1 MSDLQR
7 MRLIRMGGLF
17 LLVAATSFMPTL
29 AAAMSPDQTWMAG
42 IYDAADLDDLVTLI
56 SDLCASGSGLSH
68 EFSLPPC
75 SPKERLD
82 PKYWEYGMFDSCS
95 SVRGPPR
102 DLSPQAILSISARL
116 TASSSLR
123 CPIPIQHLSYKTP
136 TYARDASRPPRWR
149 MR

>member
-1 MSDLQR
+1 
-7 MRLIRMGGLF
+7 MRLIRTGGLF

-95 SVRGPPR
+95 SVRGPPQ
-102 DLSPQAILSISARL
+102 DLSTQAILGIAARPTPKQL
-116 TASSSLR
+116 APLPYPDPASFL
-123 CPIPIQHLSYKTP
+123 QNAHLCS
-136 TYARDASRPPRWR
+136 
-149 MR
+149 